1 MRHELDRR
9 DVALEPLCAQPEP
22 DLVAQHAGGVLEDV
36 RRRREHAG
44 PGPVALVMVGARG
57 RPAVLD
63 ELSRERREHA
73 VGVLP
78 GVPGERDPVHLPE
91 PEARL
96 LQAVL
101 DRPSRKEAMR
111 ALEAGEALL
120 LGEGD
125 EPAVPEQARARVLA
139 EGDHAED
146 VHRTLRVYSLPRE
159 GAPPTPA
166 PARYAARARQIR
178 RR

>member
-1 MRHELDRR
+1 
-9 DVALEPLCAQPEP
+9 
-22 DLVAQHAGGVLEDV
+22 
-36 RRRREHAG
+36 
-44 PGPVALVMVGARG
+44 MVGACG
-57 RPAVLD
+57 RHAVLD
-63 ELSRERREHA
+63 ELPRERGEHV

-78 GVPGERDPVHLPE
+78 GVPGERDPVHVAE

-101 DRPSRKEAMR
+101 DRPSRKEAVR

-125 EPAVPEQARARVLA
+125 EPAVPEQTRTRVLA

-146 VHRTLRVYSLPRE
+146 VHCAARVYSLPRE
-159 GAPPTPA
+159 GAPPMRLSGA
-166 PARYAARARQIR
+166 PNREADTAPVTRVSRTT
-178 RR
+178 